1 MDTKSLQLNRVVTA
15 TINRALSCE
24 RFGALAPEVV
34 KQEEDKTM
42 LYRVFFS
49 TSGAEYGRCFTDKQ
63 EAEHFYNS
71 IKNSGCYSN
80 VKFQI
85 G

>member
-1 MDTKSLQLNRVVTA
+1 
-15 TINRALSCE
+15 
-24 RFGALAPEVV
+24 
-34 KQEEDKTM
+34 M

-49 TSGAEYGRCFTDKQ
+49 TNGAEYGTCFTDRE
-63 EAEHFYNS
+63 EAERFYNS
-71 IKNSGCYSN
+71 IKDCSYYKN

>member
-1 MDTKSLQLNRVVTA
+1 MVTA

-24 RFGALAPEVV
+24 RSGASVPEVV
-34 KQEEDKTM
+34 KKEEDKQM
-42 LYRVFFS
+42 LYRVFF
-49 TSGAEYGRCFTDKQ
+49 TTNGAEYGNCFTDKE
-63 EAEHFYNS
+63 EAERFYNS
-71 IKNSGCYSN
+71 IKDCSYYKN

>member
-1 MDTKSLQLNRVVTA
+1 
-15 TINRALSCE
+15 
-24 RFGALAPEVV
+24 
-34 KQEEDKTM
+34 M

-49 TSGAEYGRCFTDKQ
+49 TRGAEYGRCFTDKQ